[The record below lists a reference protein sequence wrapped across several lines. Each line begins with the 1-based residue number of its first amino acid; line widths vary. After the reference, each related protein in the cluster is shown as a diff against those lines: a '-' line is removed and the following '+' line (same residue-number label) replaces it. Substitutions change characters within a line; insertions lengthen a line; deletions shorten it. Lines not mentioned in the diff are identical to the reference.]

1 MNPTKDEAAGALA
14 AVARSQEALRQAFR
28 AHCGHYYLWLWG
40 VVWVL
45 MALSAHYGGPAAIP
59 RYFPLLCLG
68 GAAAS
73 GAIGLR
79 QRRQVRIPTDRRFL
93 GVLATLLGFGVI
105 WLLVLQPARSNE
117 RLFVYISLM
126 VAQIYA
132 VAGIWFDS
140 YLLWMGLILAALL
153 LIGVVLFLP
162 VFWVWVAGFGG
173 GALILG
179 GFYVRYF
186 WR

>member
-1 MNPTKDEAAGALA
+1 MNPTKDEATAALA
-14 AVARSQEALRQAFR
+14 AVARSQAALRQAFR
-28 AHCGHYYLWLWG
+28 AHNGHYYLWLWG

-45 MALSAHYGGPAAIP
+45 MALSAHSGGPAAIP

-68 GAAAS
+68 GGVAS
-73 GAIGLR
+73 GAIGLL
-79 QRRQVRIPTDRRFL
+79 QRRQVRIATDWRFL
-93 GVLATLLGFGVI
+93 GVLGTLLGFGVI
-105 WLLVLQPARSNE
+105 WLLVLQPARGSE
-117 RLFVYISLM
+117 KLFVYISLM

-140 YLLWMGLILAALL
+140 YLFWMGLVLAALL
-153 LIGVVLFLP
+153 LIGFFFFLP
-162 VFWVWVAGFGG
+162 VFWIWVAVFGG

-179 GFYVRYF
+179 GCYVRYF

>member
-1 MNPTKDEAAGALA
+1 
-14 AVARSQEALRQAFR
+14 
-28 AHCGHYYLWLWG
+28 
-40 VVWVL
+40 

-140 YLLWMGLILAALL
+140 YLFWMGLILAALL
-153 LIGVVLFLP
+153 LIGFFFFLP
-162 VFWVWVAGFGG
+162 VFWIWVAVFGG